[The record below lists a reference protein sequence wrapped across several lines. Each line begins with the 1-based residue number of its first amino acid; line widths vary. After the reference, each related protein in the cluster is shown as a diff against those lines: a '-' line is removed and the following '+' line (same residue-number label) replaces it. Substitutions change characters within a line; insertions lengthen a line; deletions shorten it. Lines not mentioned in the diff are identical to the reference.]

1 MVTRIMGALMRGV
14 LVALLIALPSI
25 LLPGYTI
32 RSGEFVALMALL
44 AALLTVAEY
53 SSSFPSFVEFRDA
66 PPINRMRFI
75 SLFLI
80 ILCLSL
86 MTKHVY
92 EPSNFTALFVGLGFL
107 LGNAMDFAYSPVRL
121 VVLVLPQNLPIET
134 VQMARMAAGIS
145 YVMAMVT
152 VLSFTLTIR
161 VRNWPIG
168 NGAFNVWVNLPLFD
182 PTTGGDVV
190 HRLLRDGRINVVL
203 GFLLPFA
210 IPAFVKLAADI
221 INPMLITAPHT
232 MIWTIG
238 AWAFLPASILMRGMA
253 MLRIADLIQEKR
265 RKAYANSEVLQT
277 A

>member
-1 MVTRIMGALMRGV
+1 MVTRIMGAVFRGV
-14 LVALLIALPSI
+14 LVALLIALPSL

-32 RSGEFVALMALL
+32 RSGEFVVLMALL

-66 PPINRMRFI
+66 PPINRMRFVC
-75 SLFLI
+75 LFLI
-80 ILCLSL
+80 ILFLSL
-86 MTKHVY
+86 MTKHVF
-92 EPSNFTALFVGLGFL
+92 EPSNFTALFAGLGFL
-107 LGNAMDFAYSPVRL
+107 LGNIMDFPYSPVRL
-121 VVLVLPQNLPIET
+121 VVLVLPTSLPIET

-145 YVMAMVT
+145 YVVAMVS
-152 VLSFTLTIR
+152 VLSFMTTIR

-168 NGAFNVWVNLPLFD
+168 NGAFNVWINLPLFD

-190 HRLLRDGRINVVL
+190 DRLLRDGRINVVL

-210 IPAFVKLAADI
+210 IPAFVKLASDL

-232 MIWTIG
+232 LIWTMAG
-238 AWAFLPASILMRGMA
+238 WAFLPASILMRGMA
-253 MLRIADLIQEKR
+253 MLRIANLIQEKR
-265 RKAYANSEVLQT
+265 RKAYANSEALQT